1 MRCGQDRAESAAD
14 GLRRHD
20 KVLIERDVDG
30 IDVTKTGDW
39 NSRLIKLAAVVHCYK
54 ALHGVLLAP
63 HH

>member
-1 MRCGQDRAESAAD
+1 VARIAPSR
-14 GLRRHD
+14 LRTGTG
-20 KVLIERDVDG
+20 DVDG